1 MITVQNVCF
10 TLCKLPLTFVGML
23 DVMYPNLEC
32 DKRFRWPFGAIIC
45 GPTMS
50 GKSEFVFTM
59 IRNKEL
65 MIDKPPQRIVY
76 CYGEWQPKF
85 DELLQE
91 SKVEFVSGLTDV
103 LENRDFFISEVAT
116 LLIIDDLSQSVAKDT
131 RCTKLFTQGIH
142 HKNVSVLLILQN
154 LYKQGPSMRDIHL
167 NSQYYILYKNC
178 RDVRQVEMLAGQM
191 GLKHLAYKQV
201 TAKPYCPLI
210 IDMKPDTPD
219 YLRVRSHVLPTD
231 EYMHIYT
238 DPDRS
243 ALPKSCRSEFKG

>member
-1 MITVQNVCF
+1 
-10 TLCKLPLTFVGML
+10 
-23 DVMYPNLEC
+23 MYPSLEC

-59 IRNKEL
+59 IRNKDQ
-65 MIDKPPQRIVY
+65 MIDKPPARIVY

-91 SKVEFVSGLTDV
+91 SKVEFVSGLADV
-103 LENRDFFISEVAT
+103 LENRDFFNPEVST
-116 LLIIDDLSQSVAKDT
+116 LLIIDDLGQSVAKDT

-178 RDVRQVEMLAGQM
+178 RDVRQVEMLASQM
-191 GLKHLAYKQV
+191 GLKHLSKAYKQV
-201 TAKPYCPLI
+201 TARPYCPLI

-231 EYMHIYT
+231 DYMHIYT

-243 ALPKSCRSEFKG
+243 ALPKSCRSEFRG